1 MNALSV
7 MRDAQHE
14 LICKGLAALS
24 IDEQRAAPLYEYL
37 QLLQKWNKPFNLTA
51 IKKAEE
57 MIPKHLMDSL
67 SVLAHLGGARRVCD
81 VGTGAG
87 LPGIPLAV
95 CCPETEFVLLDS
107 NGKKTRFLHQ
117 VRRHLNLDNVTIV
130 EGRAE
135 DYQPDIGFDA
145 VLSRAFADLMRMCQ
159 VTQHLLKKNG
169 VWLAMKSQ
177 ILETEQATL
186 DARVVLVEQRA
197 LQVPGLNEV
206 RQLAVLKLA
215 EATT

>member
-1 MNALSV
+1 
-7 MRDAQHE
+7 MRDFQYE

-24 IDEQRAAPLYEYL
+24 IDEQRASRLYEYL

-67 SVLAHLGGARRVCD
+67 SVLAHLGDARRVCD

-117 VRRHLNLDNVTIV
+117 ARHHLNLNNVTIV
-130 EGRAE
+130 EGRVE
-135 DYQPDIGFDA
+135 DYQPEVGFDA
-145 VLSRAFADLMRMCQ
+145 VLSRAFADLTRMCQ
-159 VTQHLLKKNG
+159 VTQHLLKKDG
-169 VWLAMKSQ
+169 AWLAMKSQ
-177 ILETEQATL
+177 TLEIEKATL
-186 DARVVLVEQRA
+186 DARIVLVEQRV

-206 RQLAVLKLA
+206 RQLAVLKSA
-215 EATT
+215 EATI

>member
-7 MRDAQHE
+7 MRNAQHE

-117 VRRHLNLDNVTIV
+117 VRRHLNLNNVTIV

-206 RQLAVLKLA
+206 RQLAVLKFA

>member
-14 LICKGLAALS
+14 LICKGLAALF

-117 VRRHLNLDNVTIV
+117 VRRHLNLNNVTIV

-206 RQLAVLKLA
+206 RQLAVLKFA

>member
-117 VRRHLNLDNVTIV
+117 VRRHLNLNNVTIV

-135 DYQPDIGFDA
+135 DYQPEVGFDA

-206 RQLAVLKLA
+206 RQLAVLKFA

>member
-117 VRRHLNLDNVTIV
+117 VRRHLNLNNVTIV

-135 DYQPDIGFDA
+135 DYQPDVGFDA

-206 RQLAVLKLA
+206 RQLAVLKFA

>member
-51 IKKAEE
+51 IKKAED

-117 VRRHLNLDNVTIV
+117 VRRHLNLNNVTIV

-206 RQLAVLKLA
+206 RQLAVLKFA

>member
-67 SVLAHLGGARRVCD
+67 SVLAHLGGARRICD

-117 VRRHLNLDNVTIV
+117 VRRHLNLNNVTIV

-145 VLSRAFADLMRMCQ
+145 VLSRAFADLMRMYQ

-206 RQLAVLKLA
+206 RQLAVLKFA

>member
-177 ILETEQATL
+177 ILENEQATL

-206 RQLAVLKLA
+206 RQLAVLRFA
-215 EATT
+215 EATL

>member
-7 MRDAQHE
+7 MRDAQHD

-177 ILETEQATL
+177 ILKTEQATL

-206 RQLAVLKLA
+206 RQLAVLKFA

>member
-177 ILETEQATL
+177 ILKTEQATL

-206 RQLAVLKLA
+206 RQLAVLKFA

>member
-1 MNALSV
+1 
-7 MRDAQHE
+7 MRDSQYD

-24 IDEQRAAPLYEYL
+24 IDDQCAAPLYEYL

-67 SVLAHLGGARRVCD
+67 SVLEHLNGTRRVCD

-117 VRRHLNLDNVTIV
+117 AKRHLNLNNVTIV

-135 DYQPDIGFDA
+135 DYQPEVGFDA
-145 VLSRAFADLMRMCQ
+145 VLSRAFADLTRMCE
-159 VTQHLLKKNG
+159 VTQHLLKKKG

-177 ILETEQATL
+177 TLETEKATL
-186 DARVVLVEQRA
+186 DARIVLVEQRA

-206 RQLAVLKLA
+206 RQLAVLKFA
-215 EATT
+215 EAIL

>member
-51 IKKAEE
+51 IKKAED

-117 VRRHLNLDNVTIV
+117 VRRHLNLNNVTIV

-145 VLSRAFADLMRMCQ
+145 VLSRAFADLMRMYQ

-206 RQLAVLKLA
+206 RQLAVLKFA

>member
-117 VRRHLNLDNVTIV
+117 VRRHLNLNNVTIV

-177 ILETEQATL
+177 MLETEQATL

-206 RQLAVLKLA
+206 RQLAVLKFA

>member
-7 MRDAQHE
+7 MRNAQHE

-177 ILETEQATL
+177 ILKTEQATL

-206 RQLAVLKLA
+206 RQLAVLKFA

>member
-1 MNALSV
+1 
-7 MRDAQHE
+7 MRDFQYD

-117 VRRHLNLDNVTIV
+117 VRRHLNLNNVTIV

-145 VLSRAFADLMRMCQ
+145 VLSRAFADLMRMYQ

-206 RQLAVLKLA
+206 RQLAVLKFA

>member
-117 VRRHLNLDNVTIV
+117 VRRHLNLNNVTIV

-177 ILETEQATL
+177 ILKTEPATL

-206 RQLAVLKLA
+206 RQLAVLKFA

>member
-24 IDEQRAAPLYEYL
+24 IDEQRAASLYEYL

-117 VRRHLNLDNVTIV
+117 VRRHLNLSNVTIV

-206 RQLAVLKLA
+206 RQLAVLKFA

>member
-7 MRDAQHE
+7 MRNAQHE

-177 ILETEQATL
+177 ILETEKATL
-186 DARVVLVEQRA
+186 DARVVLVERRA

-206 RQLAVLKLA
+206 RQLAVLKFA

>member
-7 MRDAQHE
+7 MRNAQHE

-206 RQLAVLKLA
+206 RQLAVLKFA

>member
-7 MRDAQHE
+7 MRDAQHD

-206 RQLAVLKLA
+206 RQLAVLKFA

>member
-24 IDEQRAAPLYEYL
+24 IDEQRAASLYEYL

-117 VRRHLNLDNVTIV
+117 VRRHLNLNNVTIV

-145 VLSRAFADLMRMCQ
+145 VLSRAFADLMRMYQ

-206 RQLAVLKLA
+206 RQLAVLKFA

>member
-51 IKKAEE
+51 IKKAED

-117 VRRHLNLDNVTIV
+117 VRRHLNLSNVTIV

-145 VLSRAFADLMRMCQ
+145 VLSRAFADLMRMYQ

-206 RQLAVLKLA
+206 RQLAVLKFA

>member
-117 VRRHLNLDNVTIV
+117 VRRHLNLNNVTIV

-135 DYQPDIGFDA
+135 DYQPDIRFDA

-206 RQLAVLKLA
+206 RQLAVLKFA

>member
-206 RQLAVLKLA
+206 RQLAVLKFA

>member
-1 MNALSV
+1 
-7 MRDAQHE
+7 MRNAQHE

-206 RQLAVLKLA
+206 RQLAVLKFA

>member
-1 MNALSV
+1 

-24 IDEQRAAPLYEYL
+24 IDEQRAASLYEYL

-117 VRRHLNLDNVTIV
+117 VRRHLNLNNVTIV

-145 VLSRAFADLMRMCQ
+145 VLSRAFADLMRMYQ

-169 VWLAMKSQ
+169 GWLAMKSQ
-177 ILETEQATL
+177 ILETDQATL

-206 RQLAVLKLA
+206 RQLAVLKFA

>member
-7 MRDAQHE
+7 MRNAQHE

-117 VRRHLNLDNVTIV
+117 VRRHLNLNNVTIV

-135 DYQPDIGFDA
+135 DYQPEVGFDA

-177 ILETEQATL
+177 ILKTEEATL

-206 RQLAVLKLA
+206 RQLAVLKFA

>member
-117 VRRHLNLDNVTIV
+117 VRRHLNLDNVAIV
-130 EGRAE
+130 QGRAE

-177 ILETEQATL
+177 ILETEKATL
-186 DARVVLVEQRA
+186 DARVVLVERRA

-206 RQLAVLKLA
+206 RQLAVLKFA

>member
-1 MNALSV
+1 MNAFSV

-67 SVLAHLGGARRVCD
+67 SVLVHLGGARRVCD

-117 VRRHLNLDNVTIV
+117 VRRHLNLNNVTIV

-135 DYQPDIGFDA
+135 DYQPDVGFDA

-206 RQLAVLKLA
+206 RQLAVLKFA

>member
-117 VRRHLNLDNVTIV
+117 VRRHLNLNNVTIV

-145 VLSRAFADLMRMCQ
+145 VLSRAFADLMRMYQ

-177 ILETEQATL
+177 ILENEQATL

-206 RQLAVLKLA
+206 RQLAVLKFA

>member
-1 MNALSV
+1 
-7 MRDAQHE
+7 MRNAQHE

-117 VRRHLNLDNVTIV
+117 VRRHLNLNNVTIV

-206 RQLAVLKLA
+206 RQLAVLKFA

>member
-117 VRRHLNLDNVTIV
+117 VRCHLNLNNVTIV

-135 DYQPDIGFDA
+135 DYQPEVGFDA

-206 RQLAVLKLA
+206 RQLAVLKFA

>member
-117 VRRHLNLDNVTIV
+117 VRRHLNLNNVTIV

-135 DYQPDIGFDA
+135 DYQPEVGFDA

-177 ILETEQATL
+177 ILEIEQATL

-206 RQLAVLKLA
+206 RQLAVLKFA

>member
-7 MRDAQHE
+7 MRNAQHE

-117 VRRHLNLDNVTIV
+117 VRRHLNLNNVTIV

-135 DYQPDIGFDA
+135 DYQPEVGFDA

-177 ILETEQATL
+177 ILKTEQATL

-206 RQLAVLKLA
+206 RQLAVLKFA

>member
-51 IKKAEE
+51 IKKAED

-117 VRRHLNLDNVTIV
+117 VRRHLNLSNVTIV

-206 RQLAVLKLA
+206 RQLAVLKFA

>member
-7 MRDAQHE
+7 MRNAQHE

-67 SVLAHLGGARRVCD
+67 SVLAHLSGARRVCD

-117 VRRHLNLDNVTIV
+117 VRRHLNLNNVTIV

-135 DYQPDIGFDA
+135 DYQPDIRFDA

-177 ILETEQATL
+177 ILETEKATL

-206 RQLAVLKLA
+206 RQLAVLKFA

>member
-7 MRDAQHE
+7 MRNAQHE

-117 VRRHLNLDNVTIV
+117 VRRHLNLNNVTIV

-135 DYQPDIGFDA
+135 DYQPDVRFDA

-206 RQLAVLKLA
+206 RQLAVLKFA

>member
-24 IDEQRAAPLYEYL
+24 IDQQRAAPLYEYL

-206 RQLAVLKLA
+206 RQLAVLKFA